1 MIKISLKRNLLYLL
15 ALYISNVVRKV
26 ISIIIDEIFHLNAP
40 FIFLYMM
47 SMGEIIG
54 GSAIYIYQILSW
66 KKKKDVK
73 YFRVNVIQEKTSNNL
88 RDGKFK
94 IILLLFLSSF
104 FDFFAFILLIFYSP
118 KNNISQT
125 IVSRLSS
132 LETISAS
139 LICTYALK
147 FKIGKHHNFSLIM
160 ISLFL
165 LVTFIIE
172 LLYKSNAISI
182 GRFFFVHFLICI
194 RLISLIF
201 TACIER
207 YLAIYNFINPFLIL
221 FAEGIFVFIISFFY
235 SINKSPFKEIMS
247 KYEEIN
253 TSNFMLLIF
262 MLFLYFICSGLL
274 NSYKI
279 YCNVIYT
286 PMARTLI
293 DYFFNPFFNIYY
305 FIVKDDFC
313 NNFLY
318 FLISEIFC
326 IIIDFFGCVYNE
338 YIILF
343 CCGLEHDTSDAI
355 IERSLEKERFSNNTI
370 NIENDDYILY
380 SYKDSDV
387 ESNELNIIS

>member
-1 MIKISLKRNLLYLL
+1 
-15 ALYISNVVRKV
+15 
-26 ISIIIDEIFHLNAP
+26 
-40 FIFLYMM
+40 
-47 SMGEIIG
+47 
-54 GSAIYIYQILSW
+54 
-66 KKKKDVK
+66 
-73 YFRVNVIQEKTSNNL
+73 
-88 RDGKFK
+88 
-94 IILLLFLSSF
+94 
-104 FDFFAFILLIFYSP
+104 
-118 KNNISQT
+118 
-125 IVSRLSS
+125 
-132 LETISAS
+132 
-139 LICTYALK
+139 
-147 FKIGKHHNFSLIM
+147 
-160 ISLFL
+160 
-165 LVTFIIE
+165 
-172 LLYKSNAISI
+172 
-182 GRFFFVHFLICI
+182 
-194 RLISLIF
+194 
-201 TACIER
+201 
-207 YLAIYNFINPFLIL
+207 
-221 FAEGIFVFIISFFY
+221 
-235 SINKSPFKEIMS
+235 MS

-318 FLISEIFC
+318 FLISEIIC